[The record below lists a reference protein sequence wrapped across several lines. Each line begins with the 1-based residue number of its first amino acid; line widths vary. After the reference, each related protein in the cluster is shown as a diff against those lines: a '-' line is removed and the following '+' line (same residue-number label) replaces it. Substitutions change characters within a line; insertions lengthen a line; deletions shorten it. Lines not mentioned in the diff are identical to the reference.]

1 MSRVGHTFQFYLLAE
16 ELSTILLHLKTIYH
30 NRPHLYKI
38 FSYLFGFTFISCRLI
53 YGSIICAY
61 GFRLIP
67 QFYRLASNE
76 GDTKTIIIMFI
87 QAALCIL
94 TRLLNLYWAI
104 LILRKF
110 FHLKQSKEKPL

>member
-1 MSRVGHTFQFYLLAE
+1 MNRTGHTFQFYLLAE
-16 ELSTILLHLKTIYH
+16 ELSTIPLHLKTIYH

-38 FSYLFGFTFISCRLI
+38 FSYLFGFSFILCRLI

-61 GFRLIP
+61 GFRVAP

-87 QAALCIL
+87 QLTLCIL
-94 TRLLNLYWAI
+94 TRLLNFYWTI

-110 FHLKQSKEKPL
+110 FYLKQSKEKTS